1 MLRMW
6 LAAVAALLLAMGP
19 VGAQTLR
26 IGTQSPFVIDPH
38 YTFLGPD
45 MAVARE
51 IYDSFV
57 GRDAESHWVPGLAVS
72 WKPVDEHTW
81 EFQLRSGVMFSDGS
95 PFSAEDVAFSFERVR
110 TLKTPSGF
118 ASNLRSIVR
127 VEVVDP
133 MTVRVFTDR
142 PNAALPGQLTN
153 IFIVSS
159 KAAAAATTEDFQ
171 SGRAAVGTGPF
182 KVVSYMRGGVLEL
195 ARNETYWGTKP
206 AWARV
211 TERVIGNDA
220 ARVAALLA
228 GDLDLIDDVPPADV
242 KQLQKTAGVKVFE
255 QRSDRVMFLQPNTRL
270 ERLPMLTGADGQPLP
285 VNPLRDVRVR
295 RAISLAID
303 RVNLA
308 ARGFDGQAIPAT
320 QLVPPGFGGY
330 DESLPILKYDPAE
343 ARQLLAEAG
352 YPDGFGM
359 TVACSNNRY
368 VSDAKVCQIVGQM
381 LQKIGLDMKVEA
393 LPGSMFFSRARPEV
407 NEWPLVLTGQSNSA
421 SRDPTHVISLALH
434 SLDRKAGLGTS
445 NRGGFSDA
453 GLDAEIDAAVRRLG
467 DDREGPLHAAMMRG
481 IELSATIP
489 LYVQVVVAAGRE
501 GIVYQPRMDEQTVAQ
516 GAVPTK

>member
-1 MLRMW
+1 MRKVW
-6 LAAVAALLLAMGP
+6 LAGLLALGLTGP
-19 VGAQTLR
+19 AWAQTLR

-57 GRDAESHWVPGLAVS
+57 GRNAESRWVPGLAVS
-72 WKPVDEHTW
+72 WQVVDDHTW
-81 EFQLRSGVMFSDGS
+81 EFQLRPGVTFSDGS
-95 PFSAEDVAFSFERVR
+95 PFGADDVAFSFERVR
-110 TLKTPSGF
+110 TLQTPSGYT
-118 ASNLRSIVR
+118 SNLRSIVR
-127 VEVVDP
+127 VEVINP
-133 MTVRVFTDR
+133 LTVRVVTDR

-159 KAAAAATTEDFQ
+159 KAAAGKTTEDFQ
-171 SGRAAVGTGPF
+171 SGRAAIGTGPF
-182 KVVSYMRGGVLEL
+182 KVVSYTRGAVMEL
-195 ARNETYWGTKP
+195 ARNDTYWGAKP

-211 TERVIGNDA
+211 TERVIDNDA

-228 GDLDLIDDVPPADV
+228 GDVDLIDDVPPNDV
-242 KQLQKTAGVKVFE
+242 PHLQKMPGIKVFE

-270 ERLPMLTGADGQPLP
+270 ERLPLATGADGQPLS

-308 ARGFDGQAIPAT
+308 ARGFEGHAIPAT
-320 QLVPPGFGGY
+320 QLVPEGFGGY
-330 DESLPILKYDPAE
+330 DAALPVLKYDPEE
-343 ARQLLAEAG
+343 ARRLLAEAG
-352 YPDGFGM
+352 YPKGFGM
-359 TVACSNNRY
+359 TIACSNNRY
-368 VSDAKVCQIVGQM
+368 VSDARVCQILGQM
-381 LQKIGLDMKVEA
+381 LQKIGLNMKVEA
-393 LPGSMFFSRARPEV
+393 LPGSVFFARARPEV
-407 NEWPLVLTGQSNSA
+407 NEWPLVLAGQSNSA
-421 SRDPTHVISLALH
+421 SRDPTHVISLALR

-453 GLDAEIDAAVRRLG
+453 KLDAEIDAAVRRLG
-467 DDREGPLHAAMMRG
+467 DDREGVLHTVMMRG
-481 IELSATIP
+481 IELGAVIP

-501 GIVYQPRMDEQTVAQ
+501 GIVYQPRMDEQMVAQ
-516 GAVPTK
+516 GATPAK